1 MVSIVRSLLHVPIN
15 DCVVE
20 MTVVVVT
27 KGVVVITGVKVVVNP
42 IECLSIL
49 ICKIKSVYKLVIL
62 YR

>member
-42 IECLSIL
+42 IECLSIF
-49 ICKIKSVYKLVIL
+49 
-62 YR
+62 